1 MDADTGKPVIPI
13 VGDSEEAQEVGED
26 ELKRL
31 SAFTD
36 FIDTLNLEDLG
47 DDKPTDSAN
56 E

>member
-1 MDADTGKPVIPI
+1 
-13 VGDSEEAQEVGED
+13 VGED

-47 DDKPTDSAN
+47 DAATDTSK

>member
-1 MDADTGKPVIPI
+1 
-13 VGDSEEAQEVGED
+13 VGED

-47 DDKPTDSAN
+47 SGEQSGDKK

>member
-1 MDADTGKPVIPI
+1 VGSAPVLFGGGVDLYP
-13 VGDSEEAQEVGED
+13 
-26 ELKRL
+26 RL

-47 DDKPTDSAN
+47 EDKPTDSAS